1 MKIKK
6 VYIFLSIFV
15 ILIITLFVVNKNRAV
30 DVDLHE
36 VQKGNLDKYVE
47 ETGVIKVEGEAA
59 VYSEFMGKISELW
72 VEVGD
77 EVKAGDVL
85 AEFDKEEM
93 YLQLENLKAQKR
105 EILARYN
112 ETVKPADREEI
123 LKLENRLKVAEAEL
137 KEIKRLADNSKQLY
151 EEGAIS
157 YYEYKKVMN
166 NLTAAEAGFE
176 NAKIDLELAVK
187 GVSENIKNQ
196 YEASLDQIQ
205 SQIELIS
212 RKLKDLT
219 IKAPVDGTVLKKEI
233 KEGSY
238 VQQGTEMFVIGDKNR
253 LFIESDILVKE
264 IKDVQE
270 GLPVIIYSEDL
281 GIKAEGYVRK
291 IYPTAFSK
299 ISDLGIEQKR
309 VRVEIEISDKD
320 LKVRPGYEVDVR
332 IITERK
338 ANILM
343 IPESAVFE
351 YNGKD
356 HVFVNENGR
365 AVLRQIEAGMKS
377 DGKVEILDGLKEGE
391 EVILSPGENLNEGI
405 RVK

>member
-6 VYIFLSIFV
+6 VYIFLPIFV
-15 ILIITLFVVNKNRAV
+15 ILIITLFAVNKNRAV

-36 VQKGNLDKYVE
+36 VQKGDMDKYIE
-47 ETGVIKVEGEAA
+47 EIGVVKVEDETA
-59 VYSEFMGKISELW
+59 VYSGFAGKIAGLW
-72 VEVGD
+72 IEVGD

-105 EILARYN
+105 ETLARYN
-112 ETVKPADREEI
+112 EIVKAADREEI

-137 KEIKRLADNSKQLY
+137 KEIKRLADNSKHLY

-157 YYEYKKVMN
+157 YDEYKKVMN
-166 NLTAAEAGFE
+166 NLTAAEANFE

-196 YEASLDQIQ
+196 YEAALDQIQ
-205 SQIELIS
+205 SQIELIT

-233 KEGSY
+233 EKGSY
-238 VQQGTEMFVIGDKNR
+238 VQHGTEMFAIGDKNR
-253 LFIESDILVKE
+253 LFIETDILVRE
-264 IKDVQE
+264 VKDVQE

-281 GIKAEGYVRK
+281 GIQAEGYVRK

-338 ANILM
+338 ANILTV
-343 IPESAVFE
+343 PESAVFK
-351 YNGKD
+351 YNGED

-391 EVILSPGENLNEGI
+391 EVILSPGESLNEGMRI
-405 RVK
+405 K

>member
-47 ETGVIKVEGEAA
+47 ETGVIKVEGETA

-157 YYEYKKVMN
+157 YDEYKKVMN

-219 IKAPVDGTVLKKEI
+219 IKAPVDGTVLKKGI

-281 GIKAEGYVRK
+281 GIKAEVMFAKYILRPSAKYLIWVLSRRG
-291 IYPTAFSK
+291 
-299 ISDLGIEQKR
+299 LE
-309 VRVEIEISDKD
+309 
-320 LKVRPGYEVDVR
+320 LK
-332 IITERK
+332 
-338 ANILM
+338 
-343 IPESAVFE
+343 
-351 YNGKD
+351 
-356 HVFVNENGR
+356 
-365 AVLRQIEAGMKS
+365 
-377 DGKVEILDGLKEGE
+377 
-391 EVILSPGENLNEGI
+391 
-405 RVK
+405 

>member
-36 VQKGNLDKYVE
+36 VQKGDLDKYVE

-157 YYEYKKVMN
+157 YDEYKKVMN

>member
-36 VQKGNLDKYVE
+36 VQKGDLDKYVE

-157 YYEYKKVMN
+157 YDEYKKVMN

-391 EVILSPGENLNEGI
+391 EVILSPGENLKEGI

>member
-36 VQKGNLDKYVE
+36 VQKGDLDKYVE
-47 ETGVIKVEGEAA
+47 ETGVIKVEGKAA

-137 KEIKRLADNSKQLY
+137 KEIKRLAENSKQLY

-157 YYEYKKVMN
+157 YDEYKKVMN

-219 IKAPVDGTVLKKEI
+219 IKAPVDGTVLKKGI

-281 GIKAEGYVRK
+281 GIKAEVMFAKYILRPSAKYLIWVLSRRG
-291 IYPTAFSK
+291 
-299 ISDLGIEQKR
+299 LE
-309 VRVEIEISDKD
+309 
-320 LKVRPGYEVDVR
+320 LK
-332 IITERK
+332 
-338 ANILM
+338 
-343 IPESAVFE
+343 
-351 YNGKD
+351 
-356 HVFVNENGR
+356 
-365 AVLRQIEAGMKS
+365 
-377 DGKVEILDGLKEGE
+377 
-391 EVILSPGENLNEGI
+391 
-405 RVK
+405 

>member
-1 MKIKK
+1 
-6 VYIFLSIFV
+6 
-15 ILIITLFVVNKNRAV
+15 
-30 DVDLHE
+30 
-36 VQKGNLDKYVE
+36 
-47 ETGVIKVEGEAA
+47 
-59 VYSEFMGKISELW
+59 
-72 VEVGD
+72 
-77 EVKAGDVL
+77 
-85 AEFDKEEM
+85 
-93 YLQLENLKAQKR
+93 
-105 EILARYN
+105 
-112 ETVKPADREEI
+112 
-123 LKLENRLKVAEAEL
+123 
-137 KEIKRLADNSKQLY
+137 
-151 EEGAIS
+151 
-157 YYEYKKVMN
+157 MN

-196 YEASLDQIQ
+196 YEATLDQIQ

-238 VQQGTEMFVIGDKNR
+238 VQQGTEMFVIGEKNR

-264 IKDVQE
+264 IKDVRE